1 MHMTSTCC
9 GEGKALSG
17 VLINLSPWLKEETH
31 ETTAGGATQ
40 VSGRHWARRA
50 SLCVGAAELF
60 ILRKDGNEGIQG
72 VVVWCYHPLCS
83 GKEDRIGHKVASVV
97 DKVQVWGQIWEFL

>member
-1 MHMTSTCC
+1 MHLTSTCC

-31 ETTAGGATQ
+31 KTTAGVATQ
-40 VSGRHWARRA
+40 VSGRHWARRG

-60 ILRKDGNEGIQG
+60 ILRNDGNEGMQAI
-72 VVVWCYHPLCS
+72 VVWCYHPLCS
-83 GKEDRIGHKVASVV
+83 EKEDSIGHKVALGV
-97 DKVQVWGQIWEFL
+97 DKVKVWGQIWGLL

>member
-1 MHMTSTCC
+1 MTSTCC
-9 GEGKALSG
+9 GEEKALSG

-50 SLCVGAAELF
+50 SRCVGAAELF
-60 ILRKDGNEGIQG
+60 ILRKDGNEGTQG

-83 GKEDRIGHKVASVV
+83 GKEDSNGHKVASVV
-97 DKVQVWGQIWEFL
+97 DKVQVWGQIWELL